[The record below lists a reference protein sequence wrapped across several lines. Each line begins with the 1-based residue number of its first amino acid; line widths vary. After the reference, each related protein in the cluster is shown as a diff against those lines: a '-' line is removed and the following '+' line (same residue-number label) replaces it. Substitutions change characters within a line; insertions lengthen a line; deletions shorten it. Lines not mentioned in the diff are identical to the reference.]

1 MRKIIMSLALCAL
14 LFTGCGK
21 SDIAKT
27 YEQSEQDGIIKT
39 YYEMK
44 DGTWQCEDTTYQFRF
59 KLDGI
64 MPNSELDSC
73 FVVLTNNENLTF
85 EEVSKSLYSSSFED
99 IKVMEGSLIVEMI
112 Y

>member
-1 MRKIIMSLALCAL
+1 MAHSLTTGERKAILAQWI
-14 LFTGCGK
+14 K
-21 SDIAKT
+21 SARKRFKVIAHV
-27 YEQSEQDGIIKT
+27 G

-44 DGTWQCEDTTYQFRF
+44 DGTWQCEDTTYQFRL
-59 KLDGI
+59 KLDGR

>member
-44 DGTWQCEDTTYQFRF
+44 DGTWQCEDTTYQFRL
-59 KLDGI
+59 KLDGR

-85 EEVSKSLYSSSFED
+85 EEVSKSLYISSFED
-99 IKVMEGSLIVEMI
+99 IKVMESSLIVEMI

>member
-44 DGTWQCEDTTYQFRF
+44 DGTWQCEDTTYQF
-59 KLDGI
+59 
-64 MPNSELDSC
+64 
-73 FVVLTNNENLTF
+73 
-85 EEVSKSLYSSSFED
+85 
-99 IKVMEGSLIVEMI
+99 
-112 Y
+112 

>member
-44 DGTWQCEDTTYQFRF
+44 DGTW
-59 KLDGI
+59 L
-64 MPNSELDSC
+64 
-73 FVVLTNNENLTF
+73 
-85 EEVSKSLYSSSFED
+85 SKSLYSSSFED

>member
-44 DGTWQCEDTTYQFRF
+44 DGTWQH
-59 KLDGI
+59 I
-64 MPNSELDSC
+64 
-73 FVVLTNNENLTF
+73 
-85 EEVSKSLYSSSFED
+85 SFD
-99 IKVMEGSLIVEMI
+99 
-112 Y
+112 

>member
-27 YEQSEQDGIIKT
+27 YEQSE
-39 YYEMK
+39 
-44 DGTWQCEDTTYQFRF
+44 DTTYQFRL
-59 KLDGI
+59 KLDGR

>member
-14 LFTGCGK
+14 LFTGRGK
-21 SDIAKT
+21 SAIANT
-27 YEQSEQDGIIKT
+27 YEPSEQDGRLKT

-44 DGTWQCEDTTYQFRF
+44 DGTWQCEDTTYQFRL
-59 KLDGI
+59 KLDGR

>member
-1 MRKIIMSLALCAL
+1 MRNNKPPAIDIFPVYLTRGISL
-14 LFTGCGK
+14 TG
-21 SDIAKT
+21 
-27 YEQSEQDGIIKT
+27 
-39 YYEMK
+39 
-44 DGTWQCEDTTYQFRF
+44 GTD
-59 KLDGI
+59 
-64 MPNSELDSC
+64 LDSC

>member
-44 DGTWQCEDTTYQFRF
+44 DGTWQCEDTTYQFRL
-59 KLDGI
+59 KLDGSGP
-64 MPNSELDSC
+64 MSRFS
-73 FVVLTNNENLTF
+73 T
-85 EEVSKSLYSSSFED
+85 S
-99 IKVMEGSLIVEMI
+99 
-112 Y
+112 

>member
-44 DGTWQCEDTTYQFRF
+44 DGTWQCEDTTY
-59 KLDGI
+59 
-64 MPNSELDSC
+64 PVSYTH
-73 FVVLTNNENLTF
+73 LTLPTTPY
-85 EEVSKSLYSSSFED
+85 V
-99 IKVMEGSLIVEMI
+99 
-112 Y
+112 